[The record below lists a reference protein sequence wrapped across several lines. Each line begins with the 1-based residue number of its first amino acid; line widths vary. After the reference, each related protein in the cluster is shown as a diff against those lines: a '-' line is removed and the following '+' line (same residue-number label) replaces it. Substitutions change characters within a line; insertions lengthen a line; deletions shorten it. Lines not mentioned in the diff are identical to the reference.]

1 MEQKSKK
8 LEEILDL
15 DDDLFCKTDIDFIS
29 DKIDENF
36 PILLADDTY
45 LEIDKELFELNSKL
59 IRLLTEDE
67 LKLFEK
73 YLDISL
79 DASSYQNC
87 LAYYLGIKIGIN
99 MKKFK

>member
-15 DDDLFCKTDIDFIS
+15 DNDLFCETDINFIS

-36 PILLADDTY
+36 PILLANDTY
-45 LEIDKELFELNSKL
+45 LEIDKKLFELNSKL
-59 IRLLTEDE
+59 IKLLNEDE

-73 YLDISL
+73 YLDTSFETI
-79 DASSYQNC
+79 SYQNC
-87 LAYYLGIKIGIN
+87 LAYYLGINTGIN
-99 MKKFK
+99 MKEI